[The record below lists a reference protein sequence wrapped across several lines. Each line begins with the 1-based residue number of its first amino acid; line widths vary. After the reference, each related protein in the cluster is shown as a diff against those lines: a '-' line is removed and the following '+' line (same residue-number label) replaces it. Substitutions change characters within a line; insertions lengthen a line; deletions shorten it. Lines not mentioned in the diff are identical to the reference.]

1 MWLESDFT
9 VYETV
14 VEGKKLDLHRSGMA
28 IIEMFL
34 TMFAAGWIETSL
46 KSQKENSWS
55 SKSQQMGLHV
65 TKPHLLRNWGN

>member
-46 KSQKENSWS
+46 KSQKENS
-55 SKSQQMGLHV
+55 
-65 TKPHLLRNWGN
+65 